1 MGTPSRQEVV
11 AALGSADITL
21 NKLALLAK
29 VRLDGSTKFRFIWD
43 LLRSGVNSRIHQGE
57 RIILPRPLDVVQD
70 ALELALGMPHD
81 ESIFF
86 LGTDVL
92 DAFHQIP
99 LRREE
104 WRFTV
109 SEFMGFLS
117 SKSSSLAPAV
127 HPRFGADT

>member
-1 MGTPSRQEVV
+1 M
-11 AALGSADITL
+11 
-21 NKLALLAK
+21 
-29 VRLDGSTKFRFIWD
+29 
-43 LLRSGVNSRIHQGE
+43 
-57 RIILPRPLDVVQD
+57 QD

-104 WRFTV
+104 WRFTG
-109 SEFMGFLS
+109 SEFMGKFYIFKVLVFGS
-117 SKSSSLAPAV
+117 GSAP
-127 HPRFGADT
+127 TI